1 MVPVYEVVRVRKDLD
16 PGAPAAAW
24 RSVPALTVSH
34 YQWTGNGYEP
44 RVEARLCWSA
54 RFLHVRFDV
63 EEDRVR
69 VRHTRFQDPVWKDSC
84 VELFVDAFPELLRGY
99 VNFEANAVGA
109 FLIAFGLD
117 RGHRRPLAKAELR
130 GFRAKASLI
139 SPVDGPVADGHWA
152 LAYRVPLAL
161 FRALYGREV
170 EPGQTSAANFY
181 KCGDETEFP
190 HYGAWSPVG
199 TPKPDFHR
207 PEFFGRLVFGR

>member
-1 MVPVYEVVRVRKDLD
+1 MVPEYEVVRVRNDLD
-16 PGAPAAAW
+16 VGAPPAAW
-24 RSVPALTVSH
+24 RGVPSLAVSH
-34 YQWTGNGYEP
+34 YEWTRNGCRP

-63 EEDRVR
+63 EEARVR
-69 VRHTRFQDPVWKDSC
+69 ARFTRFQDPVWKDSC
-84 VELFVDAFPELLRGY
+84 VEFFVDAFPDLRRGY
-99 VNFEANAVGA
+99 VNFEGNAIGA
-109 FLIAFGLD
+109 FLIAFGPD

-130 GFRAKASLI
+130 GFRAKSSLGT
-139 SPVDGPVADGHWA
+139 PVDGPVAGGRWA
-152 LAYRVPLAL
+152 LAYRVPLGL

-170 EPGQTSAANFY
+170 EPGHTSMANFY

-199 TPKPDFHR
+199 TPRPDFHR